1 MVQVIDKIRA
11 QLIHGSPARC
21 PSTWSCFPNWRTR
34 AVWSRLCSS
43 PGAEQMFSRSQMV
56 RLLTTKL
63 AKQSRAFRCQPA
75 GYTLSRGR
83 PAVLEVPLSLQFLPS
98 TALRWLCCP
107 RACPAPSSCR
117 PSAPSDPKHSWK
129 VPVLWWLWD
138 VVTKFIL
145 LSRYRSVHLGCN
157 ATEHLL
163 LVPSQYE
170 WRFQTVMCCMMFS
183 GS

>member
-1 MVQVIDKIRA
+1 MWFKWSIKSDQNWSMAALLDVLPLGAVF
-11 QLIHGSPARC
+11 LIGGHGPFDLGYVVPPEQSR
-21 PSTWSCFPNWRTR
+21 CFP
-34 AVWSRLCSS
+34 
-43 PGAEQMFSRSQMV
+43 EV

-83 PAVLEVPLSLQFLPS
+83 PAVLEVPLSLQFLPNI
-98 TALRWLCCP
+98 ALRWVCCP

-129 VPVLWWLWD
+129 VPVLRWLWD